1 MIRSALMDTT
11 GTANKPYSP
20 DHFHTYGRLLGN
32 LCSGYMGNVTIWSD
46 NHYSNVGNRDNSV

>member
-11 GTANKPYSP
+11 GTENIPYSP
-20 DHFHTYGRLLGN
+20 DHFHIYGRLLGN

-46 NHYSNVGNRDNSV
+46 KQR